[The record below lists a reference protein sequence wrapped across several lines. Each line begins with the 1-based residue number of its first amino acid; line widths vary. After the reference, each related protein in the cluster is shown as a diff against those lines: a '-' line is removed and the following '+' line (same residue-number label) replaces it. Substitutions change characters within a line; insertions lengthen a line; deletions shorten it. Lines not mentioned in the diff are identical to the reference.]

1 MKPGASKL
9 ADVVTEGITKHWSQ
23 YNARPYALA
32 AIVALREAGYAI
44 VPAAPTDAWI
54 MALDDRHIVNDQS
67 SPGGPKLAQMIE
79 RVLATA
85 PTVE

>member
-1 MKPGASKL
+1 MKPEQIRL
-9 ADVVTEGITKHWSQ
+9 ADIVTEGITKHWSQ

-32 AIVALREAGYAI
+32 AIIALREAGYAI
-44 VPAAPTDAWI
+44 VPNKPTEAWI
-54 MALDDRHIVNDQS
+54 MALDDRHIINDQS